1 MRVLKSL
8 PILAVVLL
16 MSACVPSLYPL
27 YTERDLVFEPLLVG
41 TWVVED
47 DGHETIWTVTKSAEG
62 YEMMDVEEDQDP
74 AKFDVRLVKLGGHT
88 FLDLYPAQQEPNNG
102 LYQLHV
108 IRAHTFMK
116 VRLSADSLGV
126 TMLDQ
131 DWLKEALK
139 AKETALA
146 HQTLADGDLLLT
158 ASTADL
164 QEFILKSCADP
175 GAFGEPTVFN
185 RRRQ

>member
-1 MRVLKSL
+1 MRILKSL
-8 PILAVVLL
+8 PILAVMLL

-27 YTERDLVFEPLLVG
+27 YTEGDLVFEPLLVG

-47 DGHETIWTVTKSAEG
+47 DGNETIWTVKKSAEG
-62 YEMMDVEEDQDP
+62 YEMVDVEEDQDP

-88 FLDLYPAQQEPNNG
+88 FLDLFPAQQEPNNG
-102 LYQLHV
+102 LYQLHL

-116 VRLSADSLGV
+116 VTLDGDSLGV

-131 DWLKEALK
+131 EWLKNALK
-139 AKETALA
+139 SKGTALA
-146 HQTLADGDLLLT
+146 HQTLVDGDLLLT
-158 ASTADL
+158 APTADL

-175 GAFGEPTVFN
+175 EAFGEPIMFT
-185 RRRQ
+185 RREQ